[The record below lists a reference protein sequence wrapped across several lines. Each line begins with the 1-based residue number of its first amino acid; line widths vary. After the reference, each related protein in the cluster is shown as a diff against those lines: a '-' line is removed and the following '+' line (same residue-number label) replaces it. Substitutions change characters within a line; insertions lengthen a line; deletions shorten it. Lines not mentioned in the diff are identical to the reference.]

1 MRTIS
6 CDVLVVGAGSAGCV
20 VASRLSED
28 PRCRVVLLEAG
39 GRDRDPLLRI
49 PAAVSRNVTAPQHNW
64 NYLSEPV
71 PALNGRRIFCAR
83 GKVLGGSSSINGM
96 IYIRGHA
103 RDYDDWRQ
111 RGCEGWSYE
120 DVLPFFRKAE
130 RSERGADAY
139 HGGDG
144 PLHVSRG
151 RPVPEISAAFLAAA
165 AAAGYP
171 VDVDFNGAS
180 QEGFGHYDTTMRN
193 GARWSTASAYLKP
206 ALKRPNL
213 TVLTHAEVQHL
224 LLADGRATGAEVM
237 QAGQPVR
244 VLAAGETV
252 LCAGTFNS
260 PKILMLSGIGP
271 AAELQEL
278 GIAARLDRPA
288 VGRNLQDH
296 LSYRMN
302 YLCSRPVTAF
312 AYTRPLRGALSLLE
326 YALFRR
332 GVIANTPFS
341 TGGFFRS
348 HDDLE
353 IPDMQLGL
361 AIGLFPPPGKRLPEK
376 EGFTVTVRQ
385 GRPGSRGAVRLRSA
399 DPAAP
404 PVIEPGY
411 FTDPAD
417 LPTLI
422 RGIRRIREVMRQEPL
437 RSLIEEELVPGAA
450 AADDDSLIA
459 SIREWSNTTHHWIGT
474 CRMGADAAAVV
485 DPRLRVRGVGGL
497 RVADASIMPT
507 HINGNTNAAAIMIG
521 EKAAAMIRED
531 QA

>member
-1 MRTIS
+1 MRKLA
-6 CDVLVVGAGSAGCV
+6 CDVLVIGAGSAGCV

-28 PRCRVVLLEAG
+28 PACRVVLVEAG
-39 GRDRDPLLRI
+39 GPDRDPLLRI

-71 PALNGRRIFCAR
+71 PALGGRQIFCAR
-83 GKVLGGSSSINGM
+83 GKVLGGSSTINGM

-111 RGCEGWSYE
+111 RGCVGWSYE

-130 RSERGADAY
+130 RSERGADAF
-139 HGGDG
+139 HGADG

-151 RPVPEISAAFLAAA
+151 RPVPEIARAFLASA

-171 VDVDFNGAS
+171 ADVDFNGAS
-180 QEGFGHYDTTMRN
+180 QEGFGHYDTTMRR

-206 ALKRPNL
+206 ARGRPNL
-213 TVLTHAEVQHL
+213 TVLTHGEVGGL
-224 LLADGRATGAEVM
+224 ILREGRSAGAEIVH
-237 QAGQPVR
+237 GGEPVQ
-244 VLAAGETV
+244 VLATRETV
-252 LCAGTFNS
+252 ICAGTFNS

-271 AAELQEL
+271 AQDLQDL
-278 GIAARLDRPA
+278 GIAVQLDRPA

-302 YLCSRPVTAF
+302 YTCNRPVTAY
-312 AYTRPLRGALSLLE
+312 AYTRPLRGARSVLQ
-326 YALFRR
+326 YALFGT
-332 GVIANTPFS
+332 GVLANTPFS

-353 IPDMQLGL
+353 VPDMQLGL
-361 AIGLFPPPGKRLPEK
+361 AIGLFPPPGKRLPQM
-376 EGFTVTVRQ
+376 EGFTITVRQ

-411 FTDPAD
+411 FTDPGD

-422 RGIRRIREVMRQEPL
+422 RGIRRIRQVLEQQPIRA
-437 RSLIEEELVPGAA
+437 LIDEELVPGPA
-450 AADDDSLIA
+450 AADDKSLIA

-474 CRMGADAAAVV
+474 CRMGADDGAVV
-485 DPRLRVRGVGGL
+485 DPRLRVRGVDGL

-521 EKAAAMIRED
+521 EKAAAMMRED
-531 QA
+531 WC